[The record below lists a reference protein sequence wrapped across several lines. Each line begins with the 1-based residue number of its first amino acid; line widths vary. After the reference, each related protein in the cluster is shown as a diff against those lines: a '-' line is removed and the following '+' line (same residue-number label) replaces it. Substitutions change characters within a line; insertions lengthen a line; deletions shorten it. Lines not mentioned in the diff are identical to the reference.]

1 MLHSRPG
8 TGRPSTSGRGN
19 ALETIELVVGRI
31 GKPHGIRG
39 EVTVDVRTD
48 EPERR
53 FAPGS
58 VLRAA
63 PPRGAEARSRELHVV
78 RSRWHQSVLLVT
90 FEELGDR
97 NAAEAA
103 RGSVLHATVPA
114 DATPEDPD
122 EFYDHQLV
130 GLAVHDV
137 DGTHLGEVTGL
148 THGAQDLLQV
158 RTPDGRD
165 TLVPFVKALVP
176 EVDVAGGRVVVA
188 DRPGLVSPL
197 PDDDAEEAPGAPARG
212 RG

>member
-1 MLHSRPG
+1 M
-8 TGRPSTSGRGN
+8 
-19 ALETIELVVGRI
+19 ELVVGRI

-53 FAPGS
+53 FAPGT

-63 PPRGAEARSRELHVV
+63 PPKGSDTRARQMRVE
-78 RSRWHQSVLLVT
+78 RFRWHQQVLLVT
-90 FEELGDR
+90 FAELDDR

-103 RGSVLHATVPA
+103 RGLVLHADVPL

-130 GLAVHDV
+130 GLAVCDL

-148 THGAQDLLQV
+148 THGAQDLLMV

-165 TLVPFVKALVP
+165 ALVPFVKALVP
-176 EVDVAGGRVVVA
+176 EVDLAARRVVVA
-188 DRPGLVSPL
+188 DRPGLVTPL
-197 PDDDAEEAPGAPARG
+197 PDDEPDERPDGSRDG